1 MKLKNL
7 LFLTMTFTSPIVAE
21 PGAEQEEAPGL
32 LKSSQ
37 LVDRKIDQVAY
48 YHCPGPTKCTV
59 RCAAGEGHI
68 TISYSNVE
76 RLEIGTGTIT
86 GAIAGTITGTIAGTQ
101 AQIGKANG
109 TAKQSVLIGVHYVDP
124 VGKSHVAT
132 AFYPVAVSCV
142 MDDLVVNAMVRVE
155 DGNVVRP
162 SDDRDVIF
170 DVQPDN

>member
-7 LFLTMTFTSPIVAE
+7 LFLTMTLTSPIVAE
-21 PGAEQEEAPGL
+21 PGAEQEEPPGL

-37 LVDRKIDQVAY
+37 LVDRKIEQVAY

-86 GAIAGTITGTIAGTQ
+86 RTG

-109 TAKQSVLIGVHYVDP
+109 TGERSVLIGVHYADP

-155 DGNVVRP
+155 DGHVVRP

>member
-7 LFLTMTFTSPIVAE
+7 LFLTMAFASQALAE
-21 PGAEQEEAPGL
+21 TETEQEEAPGL
-32 LKSSQ
+32 LKSPQ
-37 LVDRKIDQVAY
+37 LIDRKIDQVAY
-48 YHCPGPTKCTV
+48 YHCPGHTQCTV

-68 TISYSNVE
+68 TISYGNVSS
-76 RLEIGTGTIT
+76 LEIGS
-86 GAIAGTITGTIAGTQ
+86 GAAE
-101 AQIGKANG
+101 K
-109 TAKQSVLIGVHYVDP
+109 SVLIGIDYADP

-142 MDDLVVNAMVRVE
+142 MDDLVLNAVVRVE
-155 DGNVVRP
+155 DGNAVRP